1 MPSRF
6 HFILRRLL
14 HAVPLVLGITL
25 LVFLLLDITPGDPAR
40 TVAGLRAS
48 PEAVEIVRERLGL
61 HENVVVRYGRYL
73 GGLVRGDLGRSNR
86 GGTEVTAIIG
96 DRLPVTLWLLA
107 AAALLSVAI
116 SVPAATLAARAR
128 NRLPDHGVRLMS
140 LVALN
145 MASFWV
151 GYMLLRFVA
160 LPSGWFPVGGFG
172 GSTLERLR
180 AIFLPA
186 ATLAVGMAPILTRS
200 LRSSMIDV
208 LESDY
213 VSAAR
218 SVGVRG
224 GRLVRRHVLRNALIP
239 TSTLLASQLGYLLF
253 GAVVVEFAF
262 DLPGL
267 GDAMVTATSRRD
279 FSVVQ
284 GITLVF
290 ALTVVGINLLADVVH
305 TVLDPRVTIR

>member
-1 MPSRF
+1 M
-6 HFILRRLL
+6 
-14 HAVPLVLGITL
+14 
-25 LVFLLLDITPGDPAR
+25 FLLLDITPGDPAR

-48 PEAVEIVRERLGL
+48 PEAVEVVRERLGL
-61 HENVVVRYGRYL
+61 DENVVVRYGRYL
-73 GGLVRGDLGRSNR
+73 GDLAQGDLGRSNR
-86 GGTEVTAIIG
+86 GGTDVTAIIG

-116 SVPAATLAARAR
+116 SVPAATLAARTR
-128 NRLPDHGVRLMS
+128 DRLADHGVRLMS

-186 ATLAVGMAPILTRS
+186 ATLAVGIAPILIRS

-279 FSVVQ
+279 FPVVQ

-290 ALTVVGINLLADVVH
+290 ALTVVGINLLADIVH
-305 TVLDPRVTIR
+305 TVLDPRVKIR